1 MPTDRTYLALTRD
14 VTPAIV
20 NCELT
25 HLAREPIDY
34 PRAVAQHEHYQQ
46 ALVSLGCRIE
56 RIPSDPAQAD
66 SVFIED
72 TAVVVEELAVITR
85 PGAESRRGETQPV
98 ASALQRHRRLSYIRA
113 PGTLDGGDVLR
124 AGRLVFVGLTSRTN
138 PQGVTQLREALE
150 PEGYTVT
157 GVAVRGCLHLKSAAT
172 EVADGLL
179 LINPLWADRQS
190 FPGFEFIEVDPGEP
204 GAGNALRLGN
214 AVIHG
219 ADYPRTRA
227 RLAAE
232 GLEVHPVDLSE
243 LAKAEGAVTCCSLI
257 LPA

>member
-1 MPTDRTYLALTRD
+1 VPTDHTFLALTRD

-46 ALVSLGCRIE
+46 VLAGLGCRIE
-56 RIPSDPAQAD
+56 LIPSDPAQPD

-72 TAVVVEELAVITR
+72 TAVVVEELGVITR
-85 PGAESRRGETQPV
+85 PGAESRRGETRPV
-98 ASALQRHRRLSYIRA
+98 AAALQRHRRLSYIRA

-124 AGRLVFVGLTSRTN
+124 AGRLVFVGITSRTN
-138 PQGVTQLREALE
+138 SQGVTQLREALE
-150 PEGYTVT
+150 PEGYTVS
-157 GVAVRGCLHLKSAAT
+157 GVPVRGCLHLKSAAT

-190 FPGFEFIEVDPGEP
+190 FPGFEFVEVDPGEP
-204 GAGNALRLGN
+204 NAGNALRLGR
-214 AVIHG
+214 VLVHG

-227 RLAAE
+227 RLEAE